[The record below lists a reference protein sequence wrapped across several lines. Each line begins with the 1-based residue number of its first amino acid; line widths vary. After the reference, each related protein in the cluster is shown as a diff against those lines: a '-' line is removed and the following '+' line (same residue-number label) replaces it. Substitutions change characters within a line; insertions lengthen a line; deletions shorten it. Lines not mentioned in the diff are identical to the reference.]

1 MKVHQNPHTQSC
13 TYEHKEFES
22 SKQQLTALELLAT
35 KVQPKINGDYESRLL
50 ACCQFCGDKYNVGEK
65 IPRILI
71 HCGHT
76 FCTECLSQLHHNF
89 RVRCPACRKL
99 IKNLESVERLPLNI
113 NILYEVVERDPI
125 LAEIDYDDE
134 TPESIQSKLCR
145 KHNDRIMHFYCS
157 NHSTVFC
164 RECIKDYHTEEKCF
178 VVDLYE
184 IEKMRKLQSQNMS
197 MNINQLKK
205 RKDGSDQSCILDS
218 DIKPKEKKEKPVHKI
233 HLQRPPHAMMA
244 DYATGNSQGLP
255 LNLPAGVD
263 PSMYLAAVGKAKLD
277 GINDFGYSG
286 YNGDHYGNEEE
297 PTDEARTNEE
307 AYEELQ

>member
-1 MKVHQNPHTQSC
+1 M
-13 TYEHKEFES
+13 
-22 SKQQLTALELLAT
+22 LAT
-35 KVQPKINGDYESRLL
+35 KVQPKIHGDYQNRNLSY
-50 ACCQFCGDKYNVGEK
+50 CHFCGDKYNVGEK

-76 FCTECLSQLHHNF
+76 FCTECLSALHHNF

-125 LAEIDYDDE
+125 LSEIDYDDE

-145 KHNDRIMHFYCS
+145 RHNDRIMHFYCS

-184 IEKMRKLQSQNMS
+184 IEKMRKLQS
-197 MNINQLKK
+197 
-205 RKDGSDQSCILDS
+205 
-218 DIKPKEKKEKPVHKI
+218 
-233 HLQRPPHAMMA
+233 
-244 DYATGNSQGLP
+244 
-255 LNLPAGVD
+255 
-263 PSMYLAAVGKAKLD
+263 
-277 GINDFGYSG
+277 
-286 YNGDHYGNEEE
+286 
-297 PTDEARTNEE
+297 
-307 AYEELQ
+307 